1 MRIPTQVLIENLRQP
16 IPRTPWDGKV
26 SMIDA
31 NTAEKLMKEAAAQ
44 LEWFLK
50 YTAKKETKNGTL

>member
-16 IPRTPWDGKV
+16 IPRAPWDGKV
-26 SMIDA
+26 SMTDA

-44 LEWFLK
+44 LEWFLN
-50 YTAKKETKNGTL
+50 YIVKKGK

>member
-26 SMIDA
+26 SMTDA

-44 LEWFLK
+44 LEWFLN
-50 YTAKKETKNGTL
+50 YVVKKGK